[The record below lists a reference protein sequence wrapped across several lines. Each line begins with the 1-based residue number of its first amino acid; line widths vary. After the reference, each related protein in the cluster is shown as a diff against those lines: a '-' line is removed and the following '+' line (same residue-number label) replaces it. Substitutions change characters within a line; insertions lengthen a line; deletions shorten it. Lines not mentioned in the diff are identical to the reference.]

1 MRARPQASPPEEL
14 ESVESRAVW
23 WVGGCQLVGRR
34 AVPGRREPRGGGG
47 GGVGDDGGLPDAERI
62 HVPGRSAIQQPSV
75 YSRSGTPGPTVNLF
89 FLFSKFNFIGYS

>member
-1 MRARPQASPPEEL
+1 MSPELSGGWGDVSSWEGELCQGGVSPE
-14 ESVESRAVW
+14 VAV
-23 WVGGCQLVGRR
+23 V
-34 AVPGRREPRGGGG
+34 